1 MSSAATERP
10 ESSPPARGSS
20 SIGAIDTVFKD
31 VLPARAGIVRRPRRI
46 WRRRR
51 CPPRPRGDRP
61 PVSADQAAADTS
73 SPPARGSSFA
83 GHVRMPQADVLPA
96 RAGIVPRFKPSRVY
110 EIRPPRPRGDRPCT
124 PARFRCLRTV
134 LPARAGIVRSSA
146 MTASSAS
153 RPPRP
158 RGDRPATGP
167 RVARPRRSSPPARG
181 SSPCQPALGGRT
193 VVLPARAGIVLPL
206 SWTESPQ

>member
-73 SPPARGSSFA
+73 SPPARGSSYE
-83 GHVRMPQADVLPA
+83 GGDH
-96 RAGIVPRFKPSRVY
+96 GPRQ
-110 EIRPPRPRGDRPCT
+110 G
-124 PARFRCLRTV
+124 V
-134 LPARAGIVRSSA
+134 LPARAGIVRERHLV
-146 MTASSAS
+146 S
-153 RPPRP
+153 RVVHGPPRP
-158 RGDRPATGP
+158 RGDRPSIRDAMTQ
-167 RVARPRRSSPPARG
+167 AWESSPPARG
-181 SSPCQPALGGRT
+181 SSVRGADDSCRV
-193 VVLPARAGIVLPL
+193 VVLPARAGIVLCGPCPHAPGRCPPRPRGDRPEIQAIPGL
-206 SWTESPQ
+206 RNPSSPPARGSSLHPGAL